1 MNKIEEY
8 KQEKD
13 GLDVLA
19 DLPRFAS
26 EGWQSIGDGD
36 KERLK
41 WLGVFFRRQTPGD
54 FMMRVRI
61 PNGISTSQQFRTL
74 ADISQEFGPGFA
86 DLTTRQQIQLRGFK
100 IHQVQEIWERLE
112 RVGLGSWQTGMDNI
126 RNVVGCAVAGLTSQE
141 ALNAAPVVRQYTEMI
156 VGNREFTNLPRK
168 FNVAIT
174 GCTENCIHASTQ
186 DIALTPAAK
195 ISGESIGP
203 GFNVLVGGKQGSGGL
218 HPAVPLDVFVTEEEA
233 AALCAQITLIF
244 RDHGAREARNRC
256 RLAFLVDAWGVER
269 FRAELERRM
278 GHPLSRAAWD
288 LMGTD
293 RNEHIGIFAQ
303 KQPGLSYVGLVVP
316 VGRITSSQLREVA
329 RLADQYGNGDIRITV
344 GQNLII
350 ANVPKKELSRLVA
363 EPLLQ
368 ELRRNASPVM
378 RGLVSCT
385 GSDYCHFALIETK
398 ERAIQTAREL
408 ERRLRLDGP
417 LSIHWSGCPNACGN
431 HLVADIGLL
440 GKRIKVDGEL
450 VDAVDVYL
458 GGRFAGLAP
467 EGGRALENVPCDQ
480 LPQALEK
487 LVGAPVPVIA

>member
-1 MNKIEEY
+1 VNKIEEY

-61 PNGISTSQQFRTL
+61 PNGISTSNQFQTL

-195 ISGESIGP
+195 ISGESIGQ

-233 AALCAQITLIF
+233 ALLCAQITLIF
-244 RDHGAREARNRC
+244 RDHGDREARNRC

-278 GHPLSRAAWD
+278 GHPLSQAAWD
-288 LMGTD
+288 LTGTD

-316 VGRITSSQLREVA
+316 VGRVTSSQLREVA

-408 ERRLRLDGP
+408 EQRLRLDGP
-417 LSIHWSGCPNACGN
+417 LNIHWSGCPNACGN

-467 EGGRALENVPCDQ
+467 EGGRALENVPCDH

-487 LVGAPVPVIA
+487 LVGEPVPVIA